1 MGSGLE
7 DTKIHEVVS
16 PEDGGADGS
25 DLLASSLVRAVR
37 EVLGSGL
44 DLIVDRYAVEK
55 HVLCRV
61 DDEPLGV
68 EEGVAHLLQLGYVI
82 GADLLT
88 VLHGG
93 GDLGYELAEL
103 VDASGNLVEGAGL
116 EVLNGSGHM
125 GDEGVDVLDASLKA
139 VNMLSLEST
148 NEDTVDHLGHIKDSH
163 GNRAILIC
171 ATNTCESTGH
181 FFTAICGIEIIRT

>member
-7 DTKIHEVVS
+7 DAKIHEVFA
-16 PEDGGADGS
+16 PEDGGADGA
-25 DLLASSLVRAVR
+25 DLLASSLVRAGR

-44 DLIVDRYAVEK
+44 DLVVDGYAVEE
-55 HVLCRV
+55 HVLSRV

-68 EEGVAHLLQLGYVI
+68 EEGVTHFLKFGDII

-139 VNMLSLEST
+139 VNVLSLEST

-163 GNRAILIC
+163 GNRAIRFS
-171 ATNTCESTGH
+171 ATKTGVRNGH
-181 FFTAICGIEIIRT
+181 CTTA